1 LSNAPTAAL
10 SEFRDGVIGSAVVEL
25 FIAIFLRHAAGDPRL
40 KAQGKQRGRNRHG
53 GFAHAALFARG
64 KGFDACAGIGDKAR
78 QLTKRYGRDRMLF
91 RFYPLLS
98 LTKWRVGV

>member
-1 LSNAPTAAL
+1 
-10 SEFRDGVIGSAVVEL
+10 
-25 FIAIFLRHAAGDPRL
+25 
-40 KAQGKQRGRNRHG
+40 
-53 GFAHAALFARG
+53 LFARG
-64 KGFDACAGIGDKAR
+64 KGFDGSAGIGDEAR